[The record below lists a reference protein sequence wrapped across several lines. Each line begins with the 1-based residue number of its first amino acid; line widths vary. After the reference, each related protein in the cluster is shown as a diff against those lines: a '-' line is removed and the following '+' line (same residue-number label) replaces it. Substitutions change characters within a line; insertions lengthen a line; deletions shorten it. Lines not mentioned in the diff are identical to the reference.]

1 MSCIT
6 GLTYSSMKVIVVG
19 AGGTARELL
28 RRLGEAWD
36 VTLIDKDPDRLK
48 LAAAVRSFTPVEGDG
63 SSPVVLGEAGLLTSD
78 ALVAC
83 TNSDEV
89 NLAACKLAIDA
100 DVFRIGAMA
109 ADPERLVDYQT
120 LGIAAHSPDSLTAR
134 WLELDLEPRRVAS
147 MAFAGGRAE
156 AIELEVAS
164 DSPVAG
170 KALKDLPVA
179 DWLVGVIH
187 RDNDLIIP
195 HGDDV
200 LKVGD
205 RVTVVGP
212 SRKFGEIIGLFTS
225 GQARFPLDYGS
236 QVVVPM
242 RGIEDLESLFA
253 EAVYVTRNSIAKG
266 LVVVHREGEDS
277 SELID
282 RAARLATGVEV
293 RFQEVSGRAIDH
305 VPEVATDVGGLIVV
319 PELSNRPRW
328 LRFTAS
334 REARLAYE
342 TGVPVLIARGSF
354 PYREILVPARPTPAG
369 RAAIRAAVD
378 LARLTKAELTGLA
391 VIDATFIAGPDV
403 ADEARA
409 AAARLKEQAAVQG
422 VSVRRKVRRGNPI
435 RVFLEFSTD
444 LTVLGMRQ
452 RSVGV
457 RIAEH
462 IARDSRSSVLLV
474 PTQ

>member
-1 MSCIT
+1 
-6 GLTYSSMKVIVVG
+6 MKVIVVG

-28 RRLGEAWD
+28 RRLGEGWD
-36 VTLIDKDPDRLK
+36 VTLIDPDPDRLK
-48 LAAAVRSFTPVEGDG
+48 LAASARGFEAIEGDG
-63 SSPVVLGEAGLLTSD
+63 SSPVVLADAGLEEAD

-83 TNSDEV
+83 TNNDAI
-89 NLAACKLAIDA
+89 NLAACKQAIDA
-100 DVFRIGAMA
+100 NVFRISSMA
-109 ADPERLVDYQT
+109 ADPERIADYQA
-120 LGIAAHSPDSLTAR
+120 LGVPVHSPDSLAAR

-170 KALKDLPVA
+170 KALKELPVA

-195 HGDDV
+195 HGDDI
-200 LKVGD
+200 LKAGD
-205 RVTVVGP
+205 RVTVLGP

-225 GQARFPLDYGS
+225 GEARFPLEYGS

-242 RGIEDLESLFA
+242 RGVEDLDSLFG
-253 EAVYVTRNSIAKG
+253 EAVYVTRNSLAKG
-266 LVVVHREGEDS
+266 LVVVYQEGEDTA
-277 SELID
+277 ELLD
-282 RAARLATGVEV
+282 RAAGLASGIEI
-293 RFQEVSGRAIDH
+293 RFQPVKGKPIDH
-305 VPEVATDVGGLIVV
+305 LPEIASDVGGMIVV
-319 PELSNRPRW
+319 PRLSNRPLW
-328 LRFTAS
+328 LPFS
-334 REARLAYE
+334 HPKEARLAYQ
-342 TGVPVLIARGSF
+342 TGVPVLISRGTF
-354 PYREILVPARPTPAG
+354 PYREMLVPARPTAAG
-369 RAAIRAAVD
+369 RAAIRAAID

-409 AAARLKEQAAVQG
+409 SAARLKEQAAVQG
-422 VSVRRKVRRGNPI
+422 VSVRRKVRRGNPV
-435 RVFLEFSTD
+435 RVFLEFSTS
-444 LTVLGMRQ
+444 LIVLGMRQ
-452 RSVGV
+452 RNVGV

-462 IARDSRSSVLLV
+462 IARDAKSSVLLV